1 MNAGDGLFG
10 DPGFSGA
17 GRRGHQTVAVL
28 DGGKG
33 IELERI
39 RCESRVF
46 RHPDFGKN
54 FSESDIGARF

>member
-1 MNAGDGLFG
+1 LLSAFKGQAYQDL
-10 DPGFSGA
+10 PPPA
-17 GRRGHQTVAVL
+17 WVL